1 MIGLLRGQIL
11 KTDFRGVLLDVS
23 GVGYNVQLPLTDLGA
38 MQLQQ
43 EATLFIHTHVRED
56 AFNLYGFVAEESLK
70 LFELLISIS
79 GVGPRMGLGFLSG
92 MSAQEIQSAIIAGDV
107 GRLTKIPGVGKK
119 TAERI
124 VLELKDKIKKLAPMT
139 DVRLGSGEVLW
150 DDLSSALLNLGY
162 KKAQVDKAIEK
173 TRAQNLSELS
183 LSQLL
188 KEALK
193 NI

>member
-1 MIGLLRGQIL
+1 MIGLLRGIIL
-11 KTDFRGVLLDVS
+11 KTDFRGVLLDVG

-38 MQLQQ
+38 MQLQV

-56 AFNLYGFVAEESLK
+56 AFNLYGFVEEESLK

-92 MSAQEIQSAIIAGDV
+92 MSAQEIQSAILQGDV

-124 VLELKDKIKKLAPMT
+124 VLELKDKMKKLAPFT
-139 DVRLGSGEVLW
+139 GRAVDSGEVLW
-150 DDLSSALLNLGY
+150 DDLASALLNLGY
-162 KKAQVDKAIEK
+162 KKPQVDKAIEK
-173 TRAQNLSELS
+173 TRGENLAELS
-183 LSQLL
+183 LSGLL